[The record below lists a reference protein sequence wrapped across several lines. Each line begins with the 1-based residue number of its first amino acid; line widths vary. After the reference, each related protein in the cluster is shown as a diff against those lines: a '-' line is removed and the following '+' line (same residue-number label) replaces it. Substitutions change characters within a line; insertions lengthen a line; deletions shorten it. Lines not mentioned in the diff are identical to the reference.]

1 MVPKA
6 LKTFISFRLCLK
18 AQILVE
24 YLPGIDKL
32 FKDQLQC
39 TNNISL
45 PYTASD
51 PKIKTASAIDLTVKY
66 LSSADSLAWENIDP
80 LYFCKKH
87 TLILS

>member
-1 MVPKA
+1 M
-6 LKTFISFRLCLK
+6 
-18 AQILVE
+18 E

-45 PYTASD
+45 LYTASD

-66 LSSADSLAWENIDP
+66 LFSADSPACENIDFH
-80 LYFCKKH
+80 YIKKKKKW
-87 TLILS
+87 